1 MANTTNFAI
10 EKPQVGGYRSTWGST
25 LNVALDRLSE
35 LLALALPVGTIQIY
49 PKTSAPAV
57 TQGSSSAGG
66 EWKVCDASAIS
77 RQTYSDLFG
86 VIGETYGAGDGSS
99 TFNLPDLR
107 CRVPVGYNI
116 QAGLADRGTNAVA
129 QSGGKE
135 THALSVAELASHS
148 HGLDTTTHTHAFTTQ
163 DKATGITETNLA
175 KSDFELNDHAHSLY
189 RFTDYIDDEGV
200 SHGGS
205 GKSETLRTYLGDWR
219 TDVSATVTTHPG
231 ADLKGNDGAG
241 NNGHKHSLTDPGH
254 QHTGTTDGQQIG
266 FTATQ
271 NAGSGT
277 PHENRQPFIVLNYII
292 LCRLPVF

>member
-49 PKTSAPAV
+49 PKGSAPPV

-66 EWKVCDASAIS
+66 EWKICNNAAIS
-77 RQTYSDLFG
+77 RSTYSDLFG
-86 VIGETYGAGDGSS
+86 VIGVTYGAGDGSS

-107 CRVPVGYNI
+107 CRVPVGHNT
-116 QAGLADRGTNAVA
+116 QAGLSERGTNAIAGV
-129 QSGGKE
+129 GGKE
-135 THALSVAELASHS
+135 THALSVAELAAHG

-163 DKATGITETNLA
+163 DKVTGITETNLA
-175 KSDFELNDHAHSLY
+175 KSDFALNDHAHTFY
-189 RFTDYIDDEGV
+189 RFTNYQPNEGV

-205 GKSETLRTYLGDWR
+205 GKSETAITYYDNWR
-219 TDVSATVTTHPG
+219 TDAVSTVNTHPG

-254 QHTGTTDGQQIG
+254 QHTGTTDVQQIG
-266 FTATQ
+266 FTSTQ
-271 NAGSGT
+271 NTGSGT
-277 PHENRQPFIVLNYII
+277 PHENRQPFIVCNYII